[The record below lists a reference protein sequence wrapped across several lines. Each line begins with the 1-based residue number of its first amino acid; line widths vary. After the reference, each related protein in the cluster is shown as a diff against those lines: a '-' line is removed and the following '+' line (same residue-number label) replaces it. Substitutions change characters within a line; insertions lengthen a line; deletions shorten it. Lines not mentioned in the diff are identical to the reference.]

1 MSQQQIN
8 SAMEAYQLNNLDI
21 CLGKAA
27 VDAMNT
33 MQQSGG
39 AKKSPKKGKKA
50 KITPPKPKKTRVQ
63 CGGCYTCEDGVAK
76 LKAMCVDDLRG
87 VAKKLGVSGRW
98 AMKKDE
104 LVKAIRASA
113 KKMAKK

>member
-8 SAMEAYQLNNLDI
+8 SAIEAYQLGNLDI

-27 VDAMNT
+27 ADAMNT
-33 MQQSGG
+33 MQQTGG
-39 AKKSPKKGKKA
+39 G
-50 KITPPKPKKTRVQ
+50 RRRGGQ

-87 VAKKLGVSGRW
+87 VAKKLGVKGRW

-104 LVKAIRASA
+104 LVKAIRLAS
-113 KKMAKK
+113 KRMMAKKNGKK